1 MSNSKKIFG
10 VKAVQQDSKN
20 ADKKHYPDVGTF
32 ILHESGE
39 SGTLFLNHLPG
50 IAYAVFL
57 KDRKEREAD
66 DRA

>member
-20 ADKKHYPDVGTF
+20 ADKKQYPDVGTF
-32 ILHESGE
+32 IPQESDE

-50 IAYAVFL
+50 IAYAFFL
-57 KDRKEREAD
+57 KGRKEREAD